1 MKNSTTWILVLSLCS
16 FNALAAMRCG
26 QRLINLGD
34 HKSYVLARC
43 GEPEP
48 ESVQTRTKIT
58 GSTLHHPR
66 RTLDIHEYEE
76 ILIEEWVYNFGPY
89 RLQHYLRFENGELQE
104 IRSLGKGH

>member
-16 FNALAAMRCG
+16 FNALSAMRCG
-26 QRLINLGD
+26 QKLINLGD
-34 HKSYVLARC
+34 YKGYILAQC
-43 GEPEP
+43 GEPE
-48 ESVQTRTKIT
+48 SVETRTKIV

-76 ILIEEWVYNFGPY
+76 IQIEEWVYNFGSY
-89 RLQHYLRFENGELQE
+89 RLQHYLRFENGILKE